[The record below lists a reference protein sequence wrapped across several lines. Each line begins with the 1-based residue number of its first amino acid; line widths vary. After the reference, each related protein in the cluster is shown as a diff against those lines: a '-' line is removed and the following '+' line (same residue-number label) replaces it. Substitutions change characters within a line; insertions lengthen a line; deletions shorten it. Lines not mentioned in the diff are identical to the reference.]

1 MTFPIFKKTS
11 LAEKIFIIAAL
22 LVVGFILSAVV
33 GVAITFVSREN
44 VLTELGMLRISQISS
59 QLLTFV
65 IPPLLYA
72 CLVKEKPMK
81 SLGFNSFP
89 LWSLLGIL
97 MMYAILPINNIFA
110 EWNSRLTLPESMA
123 TLEKMIKAL
132 QEEATRLTDTML
144 NVDNFSGLIINLI
157 MIAGL
162 AAFGEELIF
171 RSLLQPLLIKS
182 CKNIHLGI
190 FITSAIFSLIHFEFY
205 GFLPRLVLGLLLG
218 YMFYYSR
225 SIWVPM
231 IMHFVNNGTVVI
243 LYFLNNKGI
252 TNIDIETFGQTKV
265 FPLILSIAIMIGLFF
280 IVIRCYNKE
289 FKTEDCQK

>member
-44 VLTELGMLRISQISS
+44 ILTELGMLRISQISS